1 MTDEWA
7 EVSNPG
13 GRKSLRR
20 GALCAC
26 VMLAMQEVSSCMHRD
41 VTLRQYHMVRR
52 YENVAMNVLEER
64 KSRDWECAYVT
75 DYVLFTVGLLLSYCH
90 SHTTGSSPR

>member
-1 MTDEWA
+1 MPARCVLALSGCCACLKRLGGMTDEWA

-64 KSRDWECAYVT
+64 KSREWECAYVT
-75 DYVLFTVGLLLSYCH
+75 D
-90 SHTTGSSPR
+90 